1 MPDAGQSVSL
11 PMLDSAGRQWAEV
24 SIWPIKKGEMGEG
37 EELSLFEAS
46 EEIAAEFGEQTV
58 QLRERER
65 YEYEIRVK
73 GTIDHTFAL
82 IEEGGVTRSRRH
94 SNEGTIET
102 RDFCGTL
109 PLRLCKV
116 GEDSNP
122 IAMGLVEVRSMK
134 LSYREDYRSMLAS
147 VAKETA
153 ALLLDSQS
161 RTQQRLESLWNT
173 ENPLVEQ
180 QLEFLRHTLDS
191 PDFAA
196 AVDQILRFPHL
207 QLERESEW
215 RNFSRAG
222 KIDRNV
228 VRQLTQGGGDRVC
241 IPETHPAFAL
251 GLTSV
256 PRLVEVPVGS
266 DYSDTA
272 ENRFIKMILESF
284 QHLLTEVMGY
294 LKGENAYNSGK
305 AALKRDCQR
314 LCLKLDGIL
323 SHSFF
328 QQLSRPET
336 LPLGSPVLQ
345 QKAGYRELYHFWLQ
359 FHASAQLAWD
369 GGSEVWRGGARNVA
383 TLYEYW
389 LFFQLEKLFRKKF
402 KCDQPLHKLLVDNTT
417 GIARMILKRGTQ
429 LRTPV
434 KGVWSEKAGRKLKA
448 QFMFNKK
455 FTPSKDRTKQSSW
468 TRGVQPDY
476 TISIWPAD
484 FEPDEAEEHELM
496 VHIHFDAKYRVE
508 VLPGFE
514 APSPKE
520 SDDELIKDRAESAE
534 EDVIHSTTAKYAD
547 LLKMHAYRDAIRRTG
562 GAYVLYPGNSAHDP
576 LSTFHEVL
584 PGLGA
589 FSVKPDE
596 HGSKGIDSVSTF
608 LDDVIDHL
616 SNRTTTYER
625 IRFHSGES
633 LRFQENTVT
642 YGFQRLPERDQFDV
656 DRVSPPPD
664 EHKIL
669 VVWSKDNRQLEKW
682 SENGIAHVRLG
693 NRPGGLPITMELS
706 EVRHILVRRG
716 PKVFGGLLKL
726 SKNQFT
732 IHTGSELTGTF
743 GIFAS
748 SAESIYAVFHVEED
762 IEFRDAEWD
771 EEKIWDLIATQHSQ
785 KNPSE
790 AELNPRRS
798 ADPKILTLK
807 SLLKQMAGGTPKRSE
822 S

>member
-1 MPDAGQSVSL
+1 MRPTTTGNPL
-11 PMLDSAGRQWAEV
+11 GFLIWACNY
-24 SIWPIKKGEMGEG
+24 
-37 EELSLFEAS
+37 ELTLFQAPKD
-46 EEIAAEFGEQTV
+46 GMQTV

-73 GTIDHTFAL
+73 GTSAHTFAL
-82 IEEGGVTRSRRH
+82 IEEGGITRSRRH

-116 GEDSNP
+116 GEDSDP

-180 QLEFLRHTLDS
+180 QLEFLLHTLDS

-196 AVDQILRFPHL
+196 AIDQILRFPHL
-207 QLERESEW
+207 RLERESEW
-215 RNFSRAG
+215 RNISHAG

-228 VRQLTQGGGDRVC
+228 VRQLTQGGGDRVR
-241 IPETHPAFAL
+241 IPESHPAFAL

-284 QHLLTEVMGY
+284 QNLLTEVLGF
-294 LKGENAYNSGK
+294 LKEENAYNSGR
-305 AALKRDCQR
+305 AALRRDCQR

-345 QKAGYRELYHFWLQ
+345 RKAGYRELYHFWLQ

-402 KCDQPLHKLLVDNTT
+402 QCDQPLHKLLVDNTT
-417 GIARMILKRGTQ
+417 GIARMMLKRGTQ

-434 KGVWSEKAGRKLKA
+434 EGVWSEKAGRKLKA

-476 TISIWPAD
+476 TISIWPAE
-484 FEPDEAEEHELM
+484 FTSEKAEEHELM

-520 SDDELIKDRAESAE
+520 SDDQLIKDRAESAE

-562 GAYVLYPGNSAHDP
+562 GAYVLYPGNTNLDP
-576 LSTFHEVL
+576 LKTFHEIL

-589 FSVKPDE
+589 FSVKPDGD
-596 HGSKGIDSVSTF
+596 GSKGMDAVSEF
-608 LDDVIDHL
+608 LDRVIDHL
-616 SNRTTTYER
+616 SNRTTAYER
-625 IRFHSGES
+625 IRYHSGES
-633 LRFQENTVT
+633 LRLQEEPVT
-642 YGFQRLPERDQFDV
+642 YGSQKLPERDQFDV
-656 DRVSPPPD
+656 DRIAPPPE

-669 VVWSKDNRQLEKW
+669 VVWSKDEPQREKW

-693 NRPGGLPITMELS
+693 KRAGGLPIEMELS

-716 PKVFGGLLKL
+716 PNVFGGLLKL
-726 SKNQFT
+726 TKNQFT
-732 IHTGSELTGTF
+732 IHTGKELKGAF
-743 GIFAS
+743 GISAS
-748 SAESIYAVFHVEED
+748 DAEGIYAVFHIEED
-762 IEFRDAEWD
+762 ADFRSTEWKD
-771 EEKIWDLIATQHSQ
+771 EEIWGLIAKEHAA
-785 KNPSE
+785 KNPGGP
-790 AELNPRRS
+790 ELNPRRS
-798 ADPKILTLK
+798 ADPRIMTLRT
-807 SLLKQMAGGTPKRSE
+807 LLKAR
-822 S
+822 